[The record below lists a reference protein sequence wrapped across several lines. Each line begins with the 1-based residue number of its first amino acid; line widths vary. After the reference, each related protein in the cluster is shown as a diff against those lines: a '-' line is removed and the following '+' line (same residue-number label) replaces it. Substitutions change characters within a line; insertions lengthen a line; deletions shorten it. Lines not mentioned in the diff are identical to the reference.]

1 MTSCFE
7 TMLGTSV
14 LKIIFQIASSLY
26 LQNDIGKVLIDKI
39 LLQRVS
45 INQLFSSGGEKQIN
59 F

>member
-26 LQNDIGKVLIDKI
+26 LQNDIRTVLIDKI

-45 INQLFSSGGEKQIN
+45 INQLFFAWRREPD
-59 F
+59 

>member
-14 LKIIFQIASSLY
+14 LKIIFQMASSLY
-26 LQNDIGKVLIDKI
+26 IHNDIGKVLIDKI
-39 LLQRVS
+39 LLQRMS